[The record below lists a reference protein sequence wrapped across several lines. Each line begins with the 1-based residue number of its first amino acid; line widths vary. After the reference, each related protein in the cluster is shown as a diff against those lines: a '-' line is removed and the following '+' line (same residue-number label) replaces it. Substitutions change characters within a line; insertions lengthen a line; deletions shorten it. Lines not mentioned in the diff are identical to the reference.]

1 MEIKMYA
8 TYNHENDTE
17 LIFNKGKITL
27 RYTDQDP
34 DYGTDELVYK
44 GNPEDTIV
52 DLAREQ
58 LTEIT
63 SFLDE
68 TYDGT
73 WRTDNII
80 KYYPKIADFSNSTL
94 IAFERI
100 LQGIVGDDNDR
111 NISFG
116 VNNNGHKFMVLNIRE
131 ASWRIKDA
139 FLANEVNT
147 VYIATDI
154 DENTDMKDPDNAV
167 YCWYKILRMKLPFD
181 NDDDE
186 IALLMGYCGG
196 GNVTMAYSYDND
208 YQALFTESI
217 AKMIMDSTGKNPDSK
232 IYVEFIGVND
242 EHSYETNEKG
252 E

>member
-8 TYNHENDTE
+8 KCNREEDTE
-17 LIFNKGKITL
+17 LIFNKGEITL

-44 GNPEDTIV
+44 GDPEDTIV

-58 LTEIT
+58 LIEIT
-63 SFLDE
+63 CFLDE

-73 WRTDNII
+73 WRPDDIT
-80 KYYPKIADFSNSTL
+80 KHYPKIADFSNSTL

-100 LQGIVGDDNDR
+100 LQGIVGDDNYR
-111 NISFG
+111 NVGFG
-116 VNNNGHKFMVLNIRE
+116 VNNNGHKFMVLNIQD
-131 ASWRIKDA
+131 ASAHIKDA
-139 FLANEVNT
+139 FLANEVNS

-154 DENTDMKDPDNAV
+154 EEGADMKYPDNAV
-167 YCWYKILRMKLPFD
+167 CWFKIIRMKLPFD
-181 NDDDE
+181 NNDDE

-196 GNVTMAYSYDND
+196 GNVAMAYSYDDND
-208 YQALFTESI
+208 RSMFADSI
-217 AKMIMDSTGKNPDSK
+217 EKMITDSTGEDPDHK
-232 IYVEFIGVND
+232 VYVEFIGVND
-242 EHSYETNEKG
+242 EHSYETSEKG